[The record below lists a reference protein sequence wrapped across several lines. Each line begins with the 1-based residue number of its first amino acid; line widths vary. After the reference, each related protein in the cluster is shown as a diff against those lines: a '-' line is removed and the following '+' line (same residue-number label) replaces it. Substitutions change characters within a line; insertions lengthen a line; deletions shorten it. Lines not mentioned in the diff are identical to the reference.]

1 MSTNTTQPVP
11 KDLREQMV
19 QRMQVAA
26 EEDLLFAYEIM
37 LMAEKNRVW
46 KQIQS
51 EADAEAAAGL
61 HENLPELI
69 RQYRMR
75 NRPSA

>member
-1 MSTNTTQPVP
+1 MSSYTTQPVP

-19 QRMQVAA
+19 QRMQSAP
-26 EEDLLFAYEIM
+26 EDDLLFAYEVM
-37 LMAEKNRVW
+37 LMAEKARVW
-46 KQIQS
+46 RQIQAEGS
-51 EADAEAAAGL
+51 AEAAAGL
-61 HENLPELI
+61 HDNLPDLI

>member
-1 MSTNTTQPVP
+1 MGNYTIQPIP

-19 QRMQVAA
+19 KRMQSAPDD
-26 EEDLLFAYEIM
+26 DLLFAYEIM
-37 LMAEKNRVW
+37 LMAEKDRVW
-46 KQIQS
+46 KQIQA
-51 EADAEAAAGL
+51 EGTAEAAAGL
-61 HENLPELI
+61 HDNLPDLI